1 MKRSMSWRWL
11 NRSSPIIGRTRRE
24 RPLSATGPSQPGM
37 GTPRPTVRQMRPDV
51 WPVLTQVALGLFDG
65 HPIHARAAL
74 VAANPFPRSFEIS
87 SVAHLL
93 HQLFRASRAF
103 GCWFRH
109 EWFGPLVTV
118 NRGFTPAF
126 RYQGQRVLDLLPLST
141 HELPVLLATL
151 NRSGLQSSFRL
162 GLSVAPPFGLG
173 VPH

>member
-1 MKRSMSWRWL
+1 
-11 NRSSPIIGRTRRE
+11 
-24 RPLSATGPSQPGM
+24 
-37 GTPRPTVRQMRPDV
+37 MRPYV

-87 SVAHLL
+87 SVARLL
-93 HQLFRASRAF
+93 HQLFCASRAF

-109 EWFGPLVTV
+109 GCFGPLVTA

-141 HELPVLLATL
+141 HELPVLLAAL
-151 NRSGLQSSFRL
+151 NRSGLRSSFRL

-173 VPH
+173 VDLPRFSGEALAHSAAVFSN